1 MTSYDFNYK
10 DQVKL
15 LSVQVQD
22 YRERLFREETLKQ
35 KVFIELEKLENEYG
49 KLEKERDTFKKM
61 LIEKDR
67 EIQCIK
73 KDYNQL
79 QGRVSMGQVTT
90 VQNYQ
95 TNPQIKIEKIQSKRF
110 STVNQYQSPQKT
122 ETRASNQSQ
131 GVFDTMMNDS
141 ILSDLRNELYT
152 AKKLQG
158 YEKEELLFEIQ
169 DKLNQLITD
178 TKPQFE
184 YMNKFQEV
192 VLENQQLHIEL
203 NSQDQY
209 IKDINSQLNQYQI
222 KNEKLEDDYR
232 VSKQMNK
239 ELKKE
244 KRNFENQALKEQIK
258 SQQLQD
264 ILKLLTQQAASNGN
278 QETLET
284 QQLDTDANRYSFEE
298 QAWIEEIQ
306 RKNQNSQLLRDS
318 AFLQNS
324 QLVFNNAEHTNP
336 VNLQQ
341 QQEQPQQKQTFT
353 IIGNNCANKYTSNN
367 NQQNLNLSKYDQMLQ
382 QVIMKLDSLQ
392 EQQQI
397 RQAQDDQE
405 NYESVKLPKSRKNLK
420 EIFSSQSETNISP
433 NRIIQ
438 LKPTETTETSINLYQ
453 NPQANNNEIQ
463 KLGLQKKHS
472 ESTSPFNF
480 DLSVIKPDDL
490 AQESLFKIELSHF
503 QEVDSQKNKFKKND
517 LKRQKTIEFKNF
529 QGKKKID
536 FFENFYNV
544 QPPKQIQ
551 KQRQRFSSG
560 EGQIEM
566 IFATQNQSQKFD
578 QIADKNRG
586 ESPLLKLQKLQS
598 LQPGV
603 QISSKSSSNQ
613 ILQNIHAKSIEQSS
627 NSGSNGITKSRVD
640 LVTPRSINGQQ
651 QQHQKISQNLIMR
664 ESIIGNFLIDK
675 AQSINEQKRKDSSL
689 SQILDDR
696 DQISNSRQKEED
708 FLFKSYQ
715 PQTLNQDQNFM
726 RASNDIQNNTH
737 FKPERRVSFKKESQ
751 TPALNSVKMMPQM
764 FMGTPT
770 LLNAYFQKKQRDQM
784 FYTSIEEQK
793 QSARIDKK

>member
-22 YRERLFREETLKQ
+22 YRERLFREETLRQ

-61 LIEKDR
+61 LIEKDK

-122 ETRASNQSQ
+122 EIMASNQSQ

-318 AFLQNS
+318 AFLKDS
-324 QLVFNNAEHTNP
+324 QFDFNNAEHTNP

-341 QQEQPQQKQTFT
+341 QQDQPQQKQTFT
-353 IIGNNCANKYTSNN
+353 IIGNNCSNKYTSNN

-405 NYESVKLPKSRKNLK
+405 NYESEKLPKSRKNLK

-438 LKPTETTETSINLYQ
+438 LKPTETTETSINFYQ

-463 KLGLQKKHS
+463 KLG
-472 ESTSPFNF
+472 
-480 DLSVIKPDDL
+480 
-490 AQESLFKIELSHF
+490 FKRNT
-503 QEVDSQKNKFKKND
+503 VK
-517 LKRQKTIEFKNF
+517 
-529 QGKKKID
+529 
-536 FFENFYNV
+536 
-544 QPPKQIQ
+544 
-551 KQRQRFSSG
+551 
-560 EGQIEM
+560 
-566 IFATQNQSQKFD
+566 A
-578 QIADKNRG
+578 
-586 ESPLLKLQKLQS
+586 LLHL
-598 LQPGV
+598 
-603 QISSKSSSNQ
+603 
-613 ILQNIHAKSIEQSS
+613 ILI
-627 NSGSNGITKSRVD
+627 
-640 LVTPRSINGQQ
+640 
-651 QQHQKISQNLIMR
+651 
-664 ESIIGNFLIDK
+664 
-675 AQSINEQKRKDSSL
+675 
-689 SQILDDR
+689 
-696 DQISNSRQKEED
+696 
-708 FLFKSYQ
+708 
-715 PQTLNQDQNFM
+715 
-726 RASNDIQNNTH
+726 
-737 FKPERRVSFKKESQ
+737 
-751 TPALNSVKMMPQM
+751 
-764 FMGTPT
+764 
-770 LLNAYFQKKQRDQM
+770 
-784 FYTSIEEQK
+784 
-793 QSARIDKK
+793 